1 MKALVTASSPF
12 VTRGHNGG
20 AALAKRMKRMVMV
33 GSAVFELASKGFTRW
48 TFAEKAGIAERT
60 RKAS

>member
-1 MKALVTASSPF
+1 

-33 GSAVFELASKGFTRW
+33 GSAVFELASKGFTRC